1 MDEMRGR
8 RQKSDA
14 RAMLMRLLVQ
24 YSGLTQR
31 AVSHRLGLTDG
42 SAVSRS
48 IAAFNRTL
56 ARNSRLQRLY
66 HKAERLIS
74 KH

>member
-1 MDEMRGR
+1 MNEMRGR

-14 RAMLMRLLVQ
+14 RAMLMKLLVQ

-42 SAVSRS
+42 SGVSRS
-48 IAAFNRTL
+48 IAAFNHAL
-56 ARNSRLQRLY
+56 AQDSRLQRLY
-66 HKAERLIS
+66 HKAERLIV